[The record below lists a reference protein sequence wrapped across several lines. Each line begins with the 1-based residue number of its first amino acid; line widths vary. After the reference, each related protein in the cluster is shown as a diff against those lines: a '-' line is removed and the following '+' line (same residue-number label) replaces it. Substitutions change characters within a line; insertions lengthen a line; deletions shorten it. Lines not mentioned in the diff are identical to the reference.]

1 MNTSFRQ
8 ALLFVALALP
18 ALAQTRNVIVLPA
31 GPPSD
36 LVNRNA
42 TILNSD
48 TMTVI
53 GTVAVANDAYNA
65 FTLPNGTKSY
75 VVGRGASNT
84 VTVLSNA
91 SSGVTVLKSL
101 DLPAGSTDAYLT
113 PDGRRL
119 LLVSLNE
126 SFLTIIETSNDTV
139 LLRVPLTAPANSVV
153 SNFESSRAFT
163 SSPNGAVVTAVD
175 LITNAAIGTLT
186 VPSEIA
192 PLASGLGVAPNGF
205 IYLSAVNRLFEIDP
219 RLVQLTPGGAIVL
232 TGSPGRPQFTPDG
245 SRALM
250 NNFTPIAGNS
260 VAILADL
267 TTRTVQTVTIP
278 GLIINPLRVVSNNL
292 AYGFAT
298 AGQTLYN
305 INLSPFTITPVATA
319 GLPSPL
325 TFRGFSGSNEAPQN
339 RFFFV
344 SSGNTVYRVDVAT
357 NLVTGTQALTNSSG
371 IPVFQ
376 PLPSI
381 APVANIFA
389 FNQQQFVAISGTTLP
404 LVIRAVDANGLPVA
418 GAPVTY
424 STTSNGVSFANP
436 SIFTNSD
443 GYAQTTAT
451 VPSFQTSV
459 NLVATVAGTNTQ
471 VFTVNVGFNVGGGG
485 GAGGS
490 GKILVFDGN
499 GQIVFSQAPTPRPMR
514 VRVVDGNGNPVATA
528 TVRWTITAGNG
539 TLATTETL
547 TDADGI
553 SSNQSF
559 AASLIFGIQSAFE
572 RASIVASTSLGSVT
586 FSHIIIPRVLDGIS
600 GPGREPIPAPRPNIF
615 QLTPAQGTPEIRG
628 ASGSTIKDA
637 FRYRINSGFL
647 QTSGIA
653 GVGLEA
659 VAIPSQGSV
668 ETVAAQTARC
678 DNSPVSGPD
687 GIVSCDLVLGG
698 RLGSAQVVVSVGA
711 FQFYTFPLVVTQG
724 APRNLTVI
732 SGNNQSGSSGQSLT
746 RALVARIDD
755 GFGTLLNSIPVT
767 WTIQSGSATLF
778 QTINASG
785 VGLIQDPNNSANSI
799 TSSGLV
805 STNLSLGNSPGDVR
819 VRVSVSPTIFADF
832 TVTNTLALSTLTK
845 VDGDTQSAP
854 VSTAFPLALV
864 VEVRDTNGVLAP
876 NVPVG
881 FTSNG
886 GVTLSGS
893 VVNTDANGRARVT
906 ASAGSTVGLFTIT
919 ASSSTLTTIFSLNVT
934 PLGPTITSIVNGA
947 SFLPGLSPCAVAQI
961 NGSNF
966 ATGVSGTLSGQ
977 SLVGPLVT
985 SLNGISVNLGG
996 VAAPLFSVSNIQGR
1010 ETLSFQVPCEQAPG
1024 PVTLVLRSGS
1034 TSVNQ
1039 TVTIAPYSPG
1049 IFTTLD
1055 GSGRA
1060 TIVAVKANGTYVS
1073 STNPAELNED
1083 IRVFVTGLGQGSPFI
1098 TTNTPGTGNQR
1109 VNGSVLIGLNNEGI
1123 SARFEDTIYAPTL
1136 IGVYIVTF
1144 RMPASTTTGTGRPF
1158 VIAVEG
1164 PDGSVTYSQS
1174 AVLDVR

>member
-1 MNTSFRQ
+1 MNTFFRQ
-8 ALLFVALALP
+8 AFLFVAFALP
-18 ALAQTRNVIVLPA
+18 ALAQTRTVIVLPA

-48 TMTVI
+48 TLNII

-75 VVGRGASNT
+75 VIARGASNT
-84 VTVLSNA
+84 VTVLNNA
-91 SSGVTVLKSL
+91 PSGVTVLKSL

-119 LLVSLNE
+119 LVVSLNE
-126 SFLTIIETSNDTV
+126 SFLTIIETSGDNV
-139 LLRVPLTAPANSVV
+139 LLRVPLAAPANSVV
-153 SNFESSRAFT
+153 SNFESGRAFT
-163 SSPNGAVVTAVD
+163 ASPNGAVITAVD
-175 LITNAAIGTLT
+175 LTTNAAIGTIT

-205 IYLSAVNRLFEIDP
+205 IYVSAVNRLFEIDP
-219 RLVQLTPGGAIVL
+219 RTFQLNPGATIVM

-250 NNFTPIAGNS
+250 NNFTPLAGNS
-260 VAILADL
+260 AVILADL
-267 TTRTVQTVTIP
+267 TTRTVQTAALP
-278 GLIINPLRVVSNNL
+278 GLIVNPFRVVSNTL
-292 AYGFAT
+292 AYGFAS
-298 AGQTLYN
+298 AGQALFN
-305 INLSPFTITPVATA
+305 INLSPLSITPVTTA

-344 SSGNTVYRVDVAT
+344 SSGNTVYKVDVAT
-357 NLVTGTQALTNSSG
+357 NLVTSFQTLTNASG

-376 PLPSI
+376 SLPST

-389 FNQQQFVAISGTTLP
+389 INQQQFVAISGTTSP
-404 LVIRAVDANGLPVA
+404 LVIRAVDANGAPVA

-424 STTSNGVSFANP
+424 STTANGVTFANP

-459 NLVATVAGTNTQ
+459 NLIATVAGTNTQ
-471 VFTVNVGFNVGGGG
+471 VFTANVGFNVGGGG

-490 GKILVFDGN
+490 GKILIFDGN
-499 GQIVFSQAPTPRPMR
+499 GQIVFSQSPTPRPMR
-514 VRVVDGNGNPVATA
+514 VRVVDANGNPVPTA
-528 TVRWTITAGNG
+528 TVRWTITSGNG

-559 AASLIFGIQSAFE
+559 AASLVFGIQSAFS
-572 RASIVASTSLGSVT
+572 RVSIVASTSLGSIT
-586 FSHIIIPRVLDGIS
+586 FTHIVIPRVLDGVS

-628 ASGSTIKDA
+628 ASGATIKDA
-637 FRYRINSGFL
+637 FRYRITSGFL

-653 GVGLEA
+653 GVALEA
-659 VAIPSQGSV
+659 IAIPQEGSL

-678 DNSPVSGPD
+678 DNSPVSGDD
-687 GIVSCDLVLGG
+687 GLVSCDLVLGG
-698 RLGSAQVVVSVGA
+698 RLGSAQLVVSVGA

-724 APRNLTVI
+724 APRSMTVI
-732 SGNNQSGSSGQSLT
+732 SGNNQSGSAGQALT
-746 RALVARIDD
+746 RALVARLDD
-755 GFGTLLNSIPVT
+755 GVGTFLNGIPVT

-778 QTINASG
+778 QTISTSG
-785 VGLIQDPNNSANSI
+785 IGPIADPNNPANAI
-799 TSSGLV
+799 TSPGLV
-805 STNLSLGNSPGDVR
+805 STNLRLGNSPGDVR

-832 TVTNTLALSTLTK
+832 TVTNTLALSTLIR
-845 VDGDTQSAP
+845 VEGDTQTAP
-854 VSTAFPLALV
+854 VATAFPSALV
-864 VEVRDTNGVLAP
+864 VEVKDTNGVVAP
-876 NVPVG
+876 NVPVV

-886 GVTLSGS
+886 GVTLSAS

-919 ASSSTLTTIFSLNVT
+919 ASSGTLTTAFTLNVT

-985 SLNGISVNLGG
+985 SLSGISVSLGG
-996 VAAPLFSVSNIQGR
+996 VAAPLYSVSNIQGR

-1024 PVTLVLRSGS
+1024 PVNLVLRSGS

-1039 TVTIAPYSPG
+1039 NVTIAPYAPG

-1055 GSGRA
+1055 GSGRP

-1083 IRVFVTGLGQGSPFI
+1083 IRVFVTGLGQASPFI

-1144 RMPASTTTGTGRPF
+1144 RMPASTATGTGRPF

-1164 PDGSVTYSQS
+1164 PDGSITYSQS